1 MVDNV
6 NALPPEDDSAELEA
20 AAAAEAAEA
29 APAPAPAP
37 KKAAPKAA
45 KPDTAA
51 FDAAVAAGVAAALA
65 AQAAAAPAEIPVIEI
80 IPANARVTIVV
91 EENDNIP
98 PTGIFIGVNG
108 RSFLIRPGENVDVPI
123 EVVEALNDAVEST
136 PKTDQQGNVIEYRNR
151 LRFPYRIVSK

>member
-1 MVDNV
+1 M
-6 NALPPEDDSAELEA
+6 EAEAA
-20 AAAAEAAEA
+20 AAAAEAE
-29 APAPAPAP
+29 
-37 KKAAPKAA
+37 
-45 KPDTAA
+45 
-51 FDAAVAAGVAAALA
+51 
-65 AQAAAAPAEIPVIEI
+65 AAAAAVPPVPTAKGKAGKASKAQGALSGEI
-80 IPANARVTIVV
+80 IPAADRMTIVV

-136 PKTDQQGNVIEYRNR
+136 PKTDAQGNVVDYRNR